1 MNQSSRRDFLRRMGL
16 GAGSAA
22 MLSTIEHLTLTNAF
36 AQGPGYRALVCVFL
50 GGGNDGNNLI
60 IPRGTTNPAGTNY
73 SDYLRYR
80 PNVNSL
86 QIAQASL
93 LNITA
98 ASAGN
103 FGFHPNL
110 GPTAALFPRHLYNLW
125 GRGKLAAVTNV
136 GPLVTPLVS
145 PTPRLA
151 YANNPTLR
159 PIQLFSHSD
168 QVQQWQTAIPN
179 AGAQTGWGGR
189 TSDRFTE
196 HESRFPMIT
205 SIAGNARFTLGQV
218 RRPLTVTSANNNQA
232 QVPNLRTVL
241 TLNGFGG
248 DAGQATARRN
258 SMNFLRTIDNGP
270 LLRSTASAA
279 MDQAIQISGALAAAE
294 HVNTVF
300 PNTGLGNQLLQV
312 ARIIKVNQQQPALQ
326 LNRQI
331 FFVNLGGFDT
341 HRGQVAAAGAGQ
353 NGLLTQISQ
362 AMAAFYAATEELL
375 VQDNVT
381 TFTLSD
387 FGRTL
392 DPANAGALANVG
404 SDHAWGNHA
413 LIMGGA
419 VRGGNFYGVN
429 GPSGTP
435 FPILRMGRDQGNNAV
450 QDTDSRG
457 RWVPSTSVDQYANT
471 LAAWFGLP
479 QDTATLEYVFPQ
491 LIRGLFSPR
500 NLGFML

>member
-22 MLSTIEHLTLTNAF
+22 MLSAIEHLTLTSAF
-36 AQGPGYRALVCVFL
+36 AQGSDYKALVCVFL
-50 GGGNDGNNLI
+50 GGGNDGNNLV
-60 IPRGTTNPAGTNY
+60 IPRTGNPAGTNY
-73 SDYLRYR
+73 SDYSRYR
-80 PNVNSL
+80 PNANAL
-86 QIAQASL
+86 QIAQANL
-93 LNITA
+93 LPITA

-110 GPTAALFPRHLYNLW
+110 GPVNQGLHRLYNI
-125 GRGKLAAVTNV
+125 GKLAVVCNV
-136 GPLVTPLVS
+136 GPLVTPLVN
-145 PTPRLA
+145 PTPRQA
-151 YANNPTLR
+151 YASNPTLR

-168 QVQQWQTAIPN
+168 QVQQWQTAISN

-189 TSDRFTE
+189 TSDRFPE
-196 HESRFPMIT
+196 HSSRFPMIT
-205 SIAGNARFTLGQV
+205 SIAGNARFTLGQI
-218 RRPLTVTSANNNQA
+218 RRPLSVPTANNVDPAGGTQ
-232 QVPNLRTVL
+232 PNLRTVL
-241 TLNGFGG
+241 TLSGFG
-248 DAGQATARRN
+248 DAHAASRRT

-270 LLRSTASAA
+270 LLRSTASAV
-279 MDQAIQISGALAAAE
+279 MDQAIQISAALGTAN
-294 HVNTVF
+294 HVQTRF
-300 PNTGLGNQLLQV
+300 PNTNLGNQLLQV
-312 ARIIKVNQQQPALQ
+312 ARVIKVNQDASSLG

-331 FFVNLGGFDT
+331 FFVSLGGFDT
-341 HRGQVAAAGAGQ
+341 HKGQVATATTGQ
-353 NGLLTQISQ
+353 NGLLTQIKD
-362 AMAAFYAATEELL
+362 ALVAFYNATIELG
-375 VQDNVT
+375 VEDKVT

-413 LIMGGA
+413 LVMGGA

-450 QDTDSRG
+450 QDTDTRG

-479 QDTATLEYVFPQ
+479 QDDTTLNYVFPR
-491 LIRGLFSPR
+491 LIPGGFNPR
-500 NLGFML
+500 SLGFMM